1 MDGNKIRAGVS
12 LCPYRFINMKPT
24 IYLAFVDDWELSG
37 NGSGDVRELQ
47 IDPMREL
54 VKIYNAHGVHG
65 SFNAELMQQ
74 LTFRKFESERPELKL
89 LADEWDA
96 SVQETFSQ
104 GHDIQLHI
112 HPQWKDAEY
121 AEGEWRL
128 TADWSILNYSPE
140 EAYRMMAAGKE
151 YLENLLRPV
160 DPNYRCISFRSGSWC
175 IAPSPHMLNLLVRL
189 GIIFDM
195 SIVGGVRYETR
206 NISLDYTNCE
216 EDFLPYYPVMWDA
229 RKVSDKQEPVIC
241 IPTNHFYG
249 SRRQVFKHHFSKAW
263 GKVRQRVAPQSTAQ
277 KRSRSVEAYGH
288 EWAQTHHASPLARI
302 YEKGLVPYLK
312 GKHLIS
318 DIAQL
323 DYALLSEMLASIRR
337 RARTSG
343 LSEVPI
349 ILENHT
355 KDIQDFSH
363 IERFIE
369 DVARSADIKCLT
381 LTELATELQNGRF
394 QIRMAAPK

>member
-1 MDGNKIRAGVS
+1 
-12 LCPYRFINMKPT
+12 MKPT

-37 NGSGDVRELQ
+37 NGSGDARELQ
-47 IDPMREL
+47 FRPMREL
-54 VKIYNAHGVHG
+54 VKIYNAHDIHG
-65 SFNAELMQQ
+65 SFNAEVMQQ
-74 LTFRKFESERPELKL
+74 LTFRKFQDEYTELKA
-89 LADEWDA
+89 LADEWDT
-96 SVQETFSQ
+96 SVQETFRQ

-121 AEGEWRL
+121 LDGNWRL
-128 TADWSILNYSPE
+128 MADWSILNYNAE

-151 YLENLLRPV
+151 YLENLLRPI
-160 DPNYRCISFRSGSWC
+160 DPNYRSVSFRSGSWC
-175 IAPSPHMLNLLVRL
+175 IAPSPHMLNLLVKL
-189 GIIFDM
+189 GIVFDM

-206 NISLDYTNCE
+206 NINLDYTNCE

-229 RKVSDKQEPVIC
+229 RKVSDKREQIIC

-263 GKVRQRVAPQSTAQ
+263 EKVRQRVAPRTGKQMT
-277 KRSRSVEAYGH
+277 SRSVEAYGH
-288 EWAQTHHASPLARI
+288 EWAQTRHASPLARI

-323 DYALLSEMLASIRR
+323 DYALLREMLASIRR
-337 RARTSG
+337 RAQASG
-343 LSEVPI
+343 LEEVPI

-369 DVARSADIKCLT
+369 DVAQSSDIKCLT

-394 QIRMAAPK
+394 QVRMAAPK